1 LLALNARRHKIRVMS
16 LLHALRAD
24 ISRYRQLQNRYAR
37 SAWPGVL
44 LFITSPGLL
53 ALATQRLY
61 HLEERLHRTE
71 GRTARVI
78 ALRLLAAL
86 GKLITVPLT
95 KAELQPSIEIA
106 GGVYLSDRG
115 NFIIGAHRIGEG
127 TLIHHRVT
135 IGRSLMDR
143 GRPTIGRDVW
153 IGPDVVIYGDI
164 EIGDGVT
171 ILPQTVITRSIPPRT
186 VVRGNPPRV
195 LKQNYDNTA
204 LRQTTVAEPAGDFAG
219 TS

>member
-1 LLALNARRHKIRVMS
+1 MS

-44 LFITSPGLL
+44 LFLTSPGLL

-61 HLEERLHRTE
+61 HLEEALRRTE
-71 GRTARVI
+71 GRTVRSI
-78 ALRLLAAL
+78 AVRLLAAL

-95 KAELQPSIEIA
+95 KAELQPSIDIA
-106 GGVYLSDRG
+106 GGVYLSDLG

-143 GRPTIGRDVW
+143 GRPTIGRNVW

-164 EIGDGVT
+164 EIGDGAT
-171 ILPQTVITRSIPPRT
+171 ILPETVITRSVPPGV

-195 LKQNYDNTA
+195 LKRDYDNTT
-204 LRQTTVAEPAGDFAG
+204 LRQTTVWEDIGDFPG
-219 TS
+219 PG

>member
-1 LLALNARRHKIRVMS
+1 MS

-44 LFITSPGLL
+44 LFLTSPGLL

-61 HLEERLHRTE
+61 HLEEALRRTE
-71 GRTARVI
+71 GRTPKAI
-78 ALRLLAAL
+78 AIRLLAAL

-106 GGVYLSDRG
+106 GGVYLSDLG

-143 GRPTIGRDVW
+143 GRPTIGRNVW

-164 EIGDGVT
+164 EIGDGAT
-171 ILPQTVITRSIPPRT
+171 ILPETVITRSVPAGA

-195 LKQNYDNTA
+195 LKRDYDNTT
-204 LRQTTVAEPAGDFAG
+204 LRQTTVWEAMSDFPG
-219 TS
+219 PG

>member
-1 LLALNARRHKIRVMS
+1 MS

-44 LFITSPGLL
+44 LFLTSPGLL

-61 HLEERLHRTE
+61 HLEEALRRTE
-71 GRTARVI
+71 GRTVRSI
-78 ALRLLAAL
+78 AVRLLAAL

-95 KAELQPSIEIA
+95 KAELQPSIDIA
-106 GGVYLSDRG
+106 GGVYLSDLG

-143 GRPTIGRDVW
+143 GRPTIGRNVW

-164 EIGDGVT
+164 EIGDGAT
-171 ILPQTVITRSIPPRT
+171 ILPETVITRSVPPGV

-195 LKQNYDNTA
+195 LRRDYDNTT
-204 LRQTTVAEPAGDFAG
+204 LRQTTVWEAMADFPG
-219 TS
+219 PG

>member
-1 LLALNARRHKIRVMS
+1 MS

-44 LFITSPGLL
+44 LFLTSPGLL

-61 HLEERLHRTE
+61 HLEESLRRTE
-71 GRTARVI
+71 GRTVRVI
-78 ALRLLAAL
+78 AIRLLAAL

-95 KAELQPSIEIA
+95 KAELQPSIDIA
-106 GGVYLSDRG
+106 GGVYLSDLG

-143 GRPTIGRDVW
+143 GRPTIGRN
-153 IGPDVVIYGDI
+153 VVIYGDI
-164 EIGDGVT
+164 EIGDGAT
-171 ILPQTVITRSIPPRT
+171 ILPETVITRSVPAGA

-195 LKQNYDNTA
+195 LKRDYDNTT
-204 LRQTTVAEPAGDFAG
+204 LRQTTVWEAMGDFPG
-219 TS
+219 PS